1 MRFVSAKFTQE
12 EWEKLV
18 DRIIS
23 MRGDMKIKEMLE
35 EVLMSMSE
43 DELGSV
49 EVKDVDSAKVFVIK
63 SAPIRKE
70 LAMKL
75 KKVAMKKGV
84 EMQRLLAEAVL
95 YYFGFIILM

>member
-18 DRIIS
+18 DKVLLLK
-23 MRGDMKIKEMLE
+23 GDMKIKEILH
-35 EVLMSMSE
+35 EVLMCLS
-43 DELGSV
+43 DGELTNLQV
-49 EVKDVDSAKVFVIK
+49 EDVDSAKVFVIK
-63 SAPIRKE
+63 SAPIREE

-84 EMQRLLAEAVL
+84 KMQRLLAEAAL
-95 YYFGFIILM
+95 YYFGVK

>member
-1 MRFVSAKFTQE
+1 MRFVSAKFSKK

-18 DRIIS
+18 DRIVF
-23 MRGDMKIKEMLE
+23 MRGDMKIKEILE

-49 EVKDVDSAKVFVIK
+49 EVRDVDSERVFVIK
-63 SAPIRKE
+63 SATIREE

-75 KKVAMKKGV
+75 KKVAMKRGV

-95 YYFGFIILM
+95 SYFGVK